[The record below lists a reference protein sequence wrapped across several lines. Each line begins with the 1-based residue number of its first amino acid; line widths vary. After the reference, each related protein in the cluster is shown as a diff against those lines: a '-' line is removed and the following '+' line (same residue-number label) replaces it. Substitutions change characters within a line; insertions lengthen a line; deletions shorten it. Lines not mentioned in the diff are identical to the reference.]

1 MKNNHLFKF
10 ILFVLA
16 LLALWILRDSISAL
30 WAWISD
36 RETVTASMERAGLW
50 GPVVLFLLFV
60 LQVFLAFIP
69 GQALMVASGYLY
81 GFWSGFLLSWLSL
94 VIGGEIAFLLAR
106 RYGRAF
112 AEKWISKEVLARW
125 DKSAEGQ
132 GVGFFTFSLVM
143 PLVPNDAMCYV
154 AGLGKIS
161 HRHFSLANLLG
172 RGMACIVT
180 SWIGAFG
187 MQAPAHIWMIVIA
200 MCACFSV
207 WVICKR
213 VGIPPQAKKKVAN
226 AAGLMIVRAYQKAFH
241 INYTVKGLETLPAG
255 PKIIAINHTNVT
267 DIAFLPLTF
276 SGIPRFVVQGDLF
289 QVPLLGQILKGT
301 DQIPVDTKD
310 RHKAFEQARKSLQ
323 QGETIVIFPEGK
335 LVPFGERVRAW
346 TGTVRLSLA
355 TGAPIIPLGIYADP
369 QNVAALKIY
378 RSGQTRKGHY
388 QFKGDCHLH
397 FGAVWQ
403 PDPSKQKPVQIH
415 AQTDELM
422 DKIYSL
428 VAEAQKESQCV
439 SPTLLNPIPQW

>member
-1 MKNNHLFKF
+1 MKNNLLFKF
-10 ILFVLA
+10 ILVVLA
-16 LLALWILRDSISAL
+16 LLTFWILRDSTSSL
-30 WAWISD
+30 WIWISD
-36 RETVTASMERAGLW
+36 RETVTASIEQAGLW
-50 GPVVLFLLFV
+50 GPVVLFILFV

-81 GFWSGFLLSWLSL
+81 GFWGGFLLSWISL
-94 VIGGEIAFLLAR
+94 VVGGEIAFLLAR

-132 GVGFFTFSLVM
+132 RVGFFIFSLVM

-172 RGMACIVT
+172 RGMACLVT

-187 MQAPAHIWMIVIA
+187 MQAPPHSWMIVIA
-200 MCACFSV
+200 ICACIAV
-207 WVICKR
+207 WAIRKK
-213 VGIPPQAKKKVAN
+213 VGIPPQIKRRLAN
-226 AAGLMIVRAYQKAFH
+226 TVGMMMVRTYQRIFRIK
-241 INYTVKGLETLPAG
+241 YEVKGLETLPAG
-255 PKIIAINHTNVT
+255 SKIIAINHTNVT
-267 DIAFLPLTF
+267 DIAFLPLTL
-276 SGIPRFVVQGDLF
+276 SEIPRFVVQGDLF
-289 QVPLLGQILKGT
+289 EVPVLGKILKGT
-301 DQIPVDTKD
+301 GQIPVEPEN
-310 RHKAFEQARKSLQ
+310 RHRAFEQARELLQ
-323 QGETIVIFPEGK
+323 QGETILIFPEGQ
-335 LVPFGERVRAW
+335 LVPFGERAKAW
-346 TGTVRLSLA
+346 TGTVRLALA
-355 TGAPIIPLGIYADP
+355 TGAPVIPLGIYADP
-369 QNVAALKIY
+369 QNVTALKIY
-378 RSGQTRKGHY
+378 RSGQTRKGGY
-388 QFKGDCHLH
+388 QFKGDCHLR
-397 FGAVWQ
+397 FGAAWQ